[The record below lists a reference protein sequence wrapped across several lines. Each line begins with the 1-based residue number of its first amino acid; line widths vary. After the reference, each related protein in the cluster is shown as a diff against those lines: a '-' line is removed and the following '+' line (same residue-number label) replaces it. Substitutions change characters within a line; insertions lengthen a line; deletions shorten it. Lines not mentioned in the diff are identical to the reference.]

1 MSGGPD
7 LRPPSAAVAAGLEV
21 LRRRVRRIALTG
33 RLRMSEQRAVALV
46 HAVGTGTLLTLL
58 GQPAERRDPGLSI
71 TAREAV
77 VAAMAGEAAAP
88 AQPGP
93 AGAAMALRAAMDRT
107 AVLTSGERH
116 LLAELLDRIAD
127 DD

>member
-1 MSGGPD
+1 
-7 LRPPSAAVAAGLEV
+7 
-21 LRRRVRRIALTG
+21 
-33 RLRMSEQRAVALV
+33 MSEQRAVALV

-77 VAAMAGEAAAP
+77 VAAMTGEAAAP